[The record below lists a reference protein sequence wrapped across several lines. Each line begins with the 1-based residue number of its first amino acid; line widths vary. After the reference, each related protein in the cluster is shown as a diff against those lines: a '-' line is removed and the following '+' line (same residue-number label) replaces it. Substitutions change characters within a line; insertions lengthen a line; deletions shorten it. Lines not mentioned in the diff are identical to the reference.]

1 MFLRFLDA
9 PANRLAA
16 AQSGRG
22 SFVTDR
28 PVAVLMVFIA
38 AVVFGFFSF
47 QRLPVALMPELNY
60 PTLTVRMEYP
70 GAAPEEVENE
80 ISRPVEEALGV
91 INGLSRISSV
101 SRAGISDV
109 VLEFLWG
116 TDMAEASQN
125 TLEKLDLVFLPNEA
139 ERPLLLHFDPALD
152 PVMELSLSGSGQR
165 YQGESGLRRLRRIA
179 DIQLKRELEPI
190 PGVAAVRVRGG
201 LEEEIHVR
209 VDEQALRR
217 AGISVQTVI
226 DRLRQEN
233 INVAGGTVNEG
244 DTEYM
249 VRTLNEFANLSQIAE
264 TIVKRTAHGD
274 VKVKDVAKVER
285 SHKEREI
292 VTRTN
297 GQESVQIDIYKEAEA
312 NMVTVAK
319 SVIGRVGQMNPSQAG
334 GSWGSRWRG
343 NQRNRE
349 EKLAARLYREEGAEL
364 KVVADRSV
372 FIQSSINE
380 VRNAAVIG
388 GGLAVAVLFLFLKS
402 PLATVIAGLSIP
414 MSLLMTFAPL
424 NIFGVTLNIMSLGGL
439 ALGIGMLVDSSIV
452 VLESIFRCWSEGD
465 NRREAAIRGVREVRG
480 AVIASTLTSIAVFLP
495 MVFVEGI
502 AGQAFSDLGTAVVI
516 SLLASLAVAIFFI
529 PMLASRQRPEFQTE
543 TTAGFR
549 WNRWAS
555 WQHFQSNL
563 ALWRRDRRKYG
574 IPYLWLRLLFA
585 VVLETCGKVFMSVFW
600 LFLAFFAKALLPA
613 FKRALRWL
621 FAFPA
626 AWTEGFLVWIH
637 RVYPLALGWSLRH
650 PATML
655 FLTLVCVAAT
665 MLVGRTLG
673 SELLP
678 EVHQGEFTV
687 EVNLPVGTPLE
698 ETRRIMGQVE
708 EKILAERED
717 IQSLLTTYGY
727 DATNIKRSDE
737 GEHSARFKI
746 LAQSKN
752 GALASGRSIAAVEE
766 KILERIRAYL
776 IDQPDITERV
786 VRPVLFSFHKPIVVE
801 IQGDD
806 LPTLRQLA
814 QEAEALLQNHRELA
828 DVETT
833 LRQGA
838 PEIQIVYDRQSLSRY
853 GLNLG
858 QVAEQVKTLVKGFES
873 TRYNLKDRRIPIIVR
888 LEEADRRFMR
898 QIENLA
904 VAQRAAEGS
913 PNAAVAPRIPL
924 NAVASLRIGEGPSEI
939 RRVDGKRVALIQA
952 NLGQA
957 SLGEAVDKIEETLSN
972 EIRWPAE
979 TSFAFSGQNKEWER
993 SRASLYLALAL
1004 SIFLVYVIMASQFE
1018 SLAQPLIIMGT
1029 VPLAFF
1035 GSVIG
1040 LKLLGIHLSVVVF
1053 LGWILLIGIVVNNAI
1068 VLVDYANILRR
1079 RGLALK
1085 EAVITA
1091 GKVRLRPILMTTAT
1105 TIFGLF
1111 PMALGL
1117 GDGAEIRTPMAV
1129 AVIFGLA
1136 SSTVLTLLVIP
1147 TMYLWTDRL
1156 QSALFKQPSNEKV
1169 ETSAIL

>member
-1 MFLRFLDA
+1 
-9 PANRLAA
+9 
-16 AQSGRG
+16 
-22 SFVTDR
+22 
-28 PVAVLMVFIA
+28 
-38 AVVFGFFSF
+38 
-47 QRLPVALMPELNY
+47 MPELNY
-60 PTLTVRMEYP
+60 PTLTVRTEYP

-91 INGLSRISSV
+91 INGLSRISSI
-101 SRAGISDV
+101 SRAGVSDV

-116 TDMAEASQN
+116 TDMSEASQD

-139 ERPLLLHFDPALD
+139 ERPLLLHFDPTLD

-165 YQGESGLRRLRRIA
+165 YEGEFGLRRLRRIA
-179 DIQLKRELEPI
+179 ELQLKRELEPI

-217 AGISVQTVI
+217 TGISVQTLI

-249 VRTLNEFANLSQIAE
+249 VRTLNEFVNLSQITE
-264 TIVKRTAHGD
+264 TIVKRTARGN
-274 VKVKDVAKVER
+274 VKVKDVAQVVR

-297 GQESVQIDIYKEAEA
+297 GEESVQIDIYKEAEA

-319 SVIGRVGQMNPSQAG
+319 AVIGRVGQMGSPQAG
-334 GSWGSRWRG
+334 GFRGSRWRG
-343 NQRNRE
+343 NQRNPK

-402 PLATVIAGLSIP
+402 PMATVIAGLSIP

-516 SLLASLAVAIFFI
+516 SLLASLAVALFFI
-529 PMLASRQRPEFQTE
+529 PMLASRRRPEFQTE
-543 TTAGFR
+543 TKASFGWDR
-549 WNRWAS
+549 WSS
-555 WQHFQSNL
+555 WQHFHKNL
-563 ALWRRDRRKYG
+563 AVWRRDRRKYG
-574 IPYLWLRLLFA
+574 IPYLWIRLLFG

-600 LFLAFFAKALLPA
+600 LFLAIFAKGLLPI

-626 AWTEGFLVWIH
+626 TWTERFLVWIH

-678 EVHQGEFTV
+678 EVRQGEFTV

-698 ETRRIMGQVE
+698 QTRRIMGQVE
-708 EKILAERED
+708 EKILAKRED
-717 IQSLLTTYGY
+717 IQALLTTYGY
-727 DATNIKRSDE
+727 DAANMKRSDE

-752 GALASGRSIAAVEE
+752 GSGLEALTAGRSVAATEE
-766 KILERIRAYL
+766 RILERIRGYL
-776 IDQPDITERV
+776 SDQPDITERV

-814 QEAEALLQNHRELA
+814 QEAETLLQNHRELA

-838 PEIQIVYDRQSLSRY
+838 PEIQIAYDRQRLSHY

-858 QVAEQVKTLVKGFES
+858 QVAEQVKTLVKGFEA
-873 TRYNLKDRRIPIIVR
+873 TRYNLKDRRIPIIVQ
-888 LEEADRRFMR
+888 LEEADRRSPR

-904 VAQRAAEGS
+904 VTQRAMEGS
-913 PNAAVAPRIPL
+913 RTTAVTPQIPL
-924 NAVASLRIGEGPSEI
+924 SAVASLRIGEGPSEI

-957 SLGEAVDKIEETLSN
+957 SLGEAVDKIEETLSK
-972 EIRWPAE
+972 EILWPAE
-979 TSFAFSGQNKEWER
+979 TSFAFSGQNEEWER
-993 SRASLYLALAL
+993 SRAGLYLALAL

-1018 SLAQPLIIMGT
+1018 SLMQPLIIMGT

-1068 VLVDYANILRR
+1068 VLVDYTNILRR
-1079 RGLALK
+1079 RGLDIQK
-1085 EAVITA
+1085 AVTTA

-1117 GDGAEIRTPMAV
+1117 GDGAEIRTPMAI

-1136 SSTVLTLLVIP
+1136 SSTALTLLVIP
-1147 TMYLWTDRL
+1147 TIYLWAGRL
-1156 QSALFKQPSNEKV
+1156 QSALFKQHSNEKA
-1169 ETSAIL
+1169 ETGAVL

>member
-1 MFLRFLDA
+1 
-9 PANRLAA
+9 
-16 AQSGRG
+16 
-22 SFVTDR
+22 
-28 PVAVLMVFIA
+28 
-38 AVVFGFFSF
+38 
-47 QRLPVALMPELNY
+47 MPELNY
-60 PTLTVRMEYP
+60 PTLTVRTEYP

-80 ISRPVEEALGV
+80 ISRPVEETLGV
-91 INGLSRISSV
+91 INRLSRISSI
-101 SRAGISDV
+101 SRAGVSDV

-116 TDMAEASQN
+116 TDMSEASQD

-165 YQGESGLRRLRRIA
+165 YEGEFGLRRLRRIA
-179 DIQLKRELEPI
+179 ELQLKRELEPI
-190 PGVAAVRVRGG
+190 QGVAAVRVRGG

-217 AGISVQTVI
+217 TGISVQTVI

-249 VRTLNEFANLSQIAE
+249 VRTLNEFVNLSQIAE
-264 TIVKRTAHGD
+264 TIVKRTAQGD
-274 VKVKDVAKVER
+274 VKIQDVAEVAR

-297 GQESVQIDIYKEAEA
+297 GEESVQIDIYKEAEA

-319 SVIGRVGQMNPSQAG
+319 AVIGRVGQMGSSQASG
-334 GSWGSRWRG
+334 FRGSRWQG
-343 NQRNRE
+343 NRRNPE

-402 PLATVIAGLSIP
+402 PMATAIAGLSIP

-502 AGQAFSDLGTAVVI
+502 AGQAFSDLGTSVVI
-516 SLLASLAVAIFFI
+516 SLLASLAVALFFI
-529 PMLASRQRPEFQTE
+529 PMLASRRRPEFQTE
-543 TTAGFR
+543 ATASFGWVR
-549 WNRWAS
+549 WSS
-555 WQHFQSNL
+555 WQHFHKNL
-563 ALWRRDRRKYG
+563 AVWRRDRRKYG
-574 IPYLWLRLLFA
+574 IPYLWIRLLFA
-585 VVLETCGKVFMSVFW
+585 IVLETCGKVFMSVFW
-600 LFLAFFAKALLPA
+600 LFLALFAKGLLPI
-613 FKRALRWL
+613 FKRTLRWL

-678 EVHQGEFTV
+678 EVRQGEFTV

-708 EKILAERED
+708 EKILADQED
-717 IQSLLTTYGY
+717 IQALLTTFGY
-727 DATNIKRSDE
+727 DATNMKRSDE

-752 GALASGRSIAAVEE
+752 GSGLRALSAGRSVAAAEE
-766 KILERIRAYL
+766 RILERIRDYL
-776 IDQPDITERV
+776 SDQPDITERV

-814 QEAEALLQNHRELA
+814 QEAETLLQNHRELA

-838 PEIQIVYDRQSLSRY
+838 PEIQIAYDRQRLSHY

-858 QVAEQVKTLVKGFES
+858 QVAEQVKTLVKGFEA
-873 TRYNLKDRRIPIIVR
+873 TRYNLKDRRIPIIVQ
-888 LEEADRRFMR
+888 LEEADRRSAR

-904 VAQRAAEGS
+904 VTQRAMEGS
-913 PNAAVAPRIPL
+913 RTTAVTPQIPL
-924 NAVASLRIGEGPSEI
+924 SAVASLRIGEGPSEI

-972 EIRWPAE
+972 EILWPAE

-993 SRASLYLALAL
+993 SRAGLYLALAL

-1018 SLAQPLIIMGT
+1018 SLMQPLIIMGT

-1068 VLVDYANILRR
+1068 VLVDYTNILRR
-1079 RGLALK
+1079 RGLDIQ
-1085 EAVITA
+1085 EAVTTA

-1117 GDGAEIRTPMAV
+1117 GDGAEIRTPMAI

-1136 SSTVLTLLVIP
+1136 SSTALTLLVIP
-1147 TMYLWTDRL
+1147 TIYLWAGRL
-1156 QSALFKQPSNEKV
+1156 QSALFKPPSNGKA
-1169 ETSAIL
+1169 ETGDVL

>member
-1 MFLRFLDA
+1 
-9 PANRLAA
+9 
-16 AQSGRG
+16 
-22 SFVTDR
+22 
-28 PVAVLMVFIA
+28 MVFIA

-60 PTLTVRMEYP
+60 PTLTVRTEYP

-91 INGLSRISSV
+91 INGLSRISSI
-101 SRAGISDV
+101 SRAGVSDV

-116 TDMAEASQN
+116 TDMAEASQD

-165 YQGESGLRRLRRIA
+165 YEGEFGLRRLRRIA
-179 DIQLKRELEPI
+179 ELQLKRELEPI

-217 AGISVQTVI
+217 TGISVQTVI

-264 TIVKRTAHGD
+264 TIVKRTAQGD
-274 VKVKDVAKVER
+274 VKVKDVAEVVW

-297 GQESVQIDIYKEAEA
+297 GEESVQIDIYKEAEA
-312 NMVTVAK
+312 NMVTVAMA
-319 SVIGRVGQMNPSQAG
+319 VIGRVGQMGSPPAG
-334 GSWGSRWRG
+334 GFRGSRWQG
-343 NQRNRE
+343 NRRDPK

-380 VRNAAVIG
+380 VRNAAIIG

-402 PLATVIAGLSIP
+402 PMATVIAGLSIP

-516 SLLASLAVAIFFI
+516 SLLASLAVALFFI
-529 PMLASRQRPEFQTE
+529 PMLASRRRPEFQAE
-543 TTAGFR
+543 TTASFGWGR
-549 WNRWAS
+549 WSS
-555 WQHFQSNL
+555 WQHFQKNL
-563 ALWRRDRRKYG
+563 AVWRRDRRKYG
-574 IPYLWLRLLFA
+574 IPYLWIRLLFA
-585 VVLETCGKVFMSVFW
+585 FVLETCGKVFTSVFW
-600 LFLAFFAKALLPA
+600 LFLALFAKGLLPV
-613 FKRALRWL
+613 FKRVLRWL

-626 AWTEGFLVWIH
+626 AWTERFLVWIH
-637 RVYPLALGWSLRH
+637 RVYPLALQWSLRH
-650 PATML
+650 PGTML
-655 FLTLVCVAAT
+655 FLTLVSVAAT

-678 EVHQGEFTV
+678 EVRQGEFTV

-698 ETRRIMGQVE
+698 ETRRIMEQVE

-717 IQSLLTTYGY
+717 IQALLTTYGY
-727 DATNIKRSDE
+727 DTTNMKRSDE

-752 GALASGRSIAAVEE
+752 GSDLRAWTAGRSVATTEE
-766 KILERIRAYL
+766 RILERIRGYL
-776 IDQPDITERV
+776 SDQPDVTERV

-814 QEAEALLQNHRELA
+814 QEAEALLQNHPELA

-838 PEIQIVYDRQSLSRY
+838 PEIQIAYDRQRLSHY

-858 QVAEQVKTLVKGFES
+858 QVAEQVKTLVKGFEA
-873 TRYNLKDRRIPIIVR
+873 TRYNLKDRRIPIIVQ
-888 LEEADRRFMR
+888 LEEADRRSPQ

-904 VAQRAAEGS
+904 VTQRAMEGS
-913 PNAAVAPRIPL
+913 RTTAVTPQIPL
-924 NAVASLRIGEGPSEI
+924 SAVASLRIGEGPSEI

-972 EIRWPAE
+972 EIRWPTE
-979 TSFAFSGQNKEWER
+979 TSFAFSGQNQEWER

-1018 SLAQPLIIMGT
+1018 SLVQPLIIMGT

-1068 VLVDYANILRR
+1068 VLVDYTNILRR
-1079 RGLALK
+1079 RGLDLK

-1091 GKVRLRPILMTTAT
+1091 GKIRLRPILMTTAT
-1105 TIFGLF
+1105 TIIGLF

-1117 GDGAEIRTPMAV
+1117 GDGAEIRTPMAI
-1129 AVIFGLA
+1129 AVIFGLT
-1136 SSTVLTLLVIP
+1136 SSTALTLLVIP
-1147 TMYLWTDRL
+1147 TIYLWTDRL
-1156 QSALFKQPSNEKV
+1156 QSALFKPPSDGKV
-1169 ETSAIL
+1169 KTSAIL